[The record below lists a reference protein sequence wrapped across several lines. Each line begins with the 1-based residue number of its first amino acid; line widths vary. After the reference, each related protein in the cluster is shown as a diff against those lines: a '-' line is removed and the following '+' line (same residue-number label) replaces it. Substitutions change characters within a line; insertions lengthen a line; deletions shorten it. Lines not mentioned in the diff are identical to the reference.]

1 MNRICTI
8 CDSVFLCLFLQQ
20 DVQTRP
26 IEKTKETNCYFRIL
40 FEEHFKKGSLT
51 KGALGTNK
59 KLVDINRP
67 EDLIN
72 VTSTLSG
79 FHDLVA
85 SEVRESLEWLPK
97 PRHGDFQ
104 AVYRDVQLGMGPK
117 IVKMN
122 PFLLS
127 NWTSWNCKS
136 SACNM
141 NHLVIGMRQL
151 VIILSLPCE
160 CTHLVHGE

>member
-20 DVQTRP
+20 DVQTRH

-72 VTSTLSG
+72 VTSALSG
-79 FHDLVA
+79 FHDQFFGCLFLPQQKSCRFRGA
-85 SEVRESLEWLPK
+85 GESGVTSQTSTWGFPSGLP
-97 PRHGDFQ
+97 
-104 AVYRDVQLGMGPK
+104 
-117 IVKMN
+117 
-122 PFLLS
+122 
-127 NWTSWNCKS
+127 
-136 SACNM
+136 
-141 NHLVIGMRQL
+141 
-151 VIILSLPCE
+151 
-160 CTHLVHGE
+160 